1 VNSVVVALSSSENPN
16 SRLAPHRSSRL
27 HIYKIVGQILKNQA
41 HRSTNTPTRVNPPQH
56 PKLTITMSRFFKGD
70 SSSESSSSDEEELY
84 SEEEEEEEKEESSEE
99 DEDEEEEDED
109 SSSDDEDGKKTGAN
123 AFLKSADSES
133 DESSDEEGTKVVKS
147 AKDKRIEELE
157 GTVKAIENGQKIND
171 WGSISAGMRFWDKDS
186 VDQGLTY
193 GY

>member
-1 VNSVVVALSSSENPN
+1 
-16 SRLAPHRSSRL
+16 
-27 HIYKIVGQILKNQA
+27 
-41 HRSTNTPTRVNPPQH
+41 
-56 PKLTITMSRFFKGD
+56 MSRFFKGD